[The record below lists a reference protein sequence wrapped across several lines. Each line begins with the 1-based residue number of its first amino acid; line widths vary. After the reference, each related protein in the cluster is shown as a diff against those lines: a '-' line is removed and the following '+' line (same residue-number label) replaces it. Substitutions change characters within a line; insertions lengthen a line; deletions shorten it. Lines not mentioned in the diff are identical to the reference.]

1 MGPSRVRALLGL
13 IGVVAAL
20 LPAMP
25 APAQTLLP
33 TLVRGRITMPDGTT
47 RASGVIVEAT
57 GGSAPARALSNP
69 RGEFTI
75 VVPGAGTYALR
86 ALRVGFKPTPGPT
99 VTVAEHEAVEV
110 EIRLG
115 GEAVSLRAVTVR
127 GEDACRMAPD
137 SGALVAR
144 AWEEARKAILA
155 SGLSATDAPL
165 TAQWIE
171 YSRTLDPTGRIVR
184 AQQVRTTT
192 SPTTHAFRSAPAES
206 LATRGYVTLD
216 SGTTTFH
223 APDGDALLSNAFAAT
238 HCFQIAPVAK
248 GADTLVG
255 VLFRPAQDRRDAR
268 DIEGTFWLD
277 RRSAELRWLDYRYT
291 NLPASTD
298 RAEPGGRVEFLRL
311 GTGSWLVGRWS
322 IRMPELGRGQEASD
336 AGRRRTIQAPAGGV
350 LWAIQVSGGT
360 VNRVDRGDSTVYRAD
375 GAALTIR
382 LVANDATVAIPGTSV
397 ELVGTDYRAVA
408 GRDGHAHIAP
418 VLEGRYEARIRTA
431 LMDSLGVP
439 PITREFVVTPR
450 APVDTVRLAGA
461 AELARVVCR
470 DSIRNGEGLLR
481 GTVRDSLGRPVAYAS
496 VVVSYQDRMKVIGD
510 ARSDRLQWTEQS
522 VASMSDANGRWRACG
537 LPQGTLFT
545 ARVKTDAGSDAR
557 RVPLEAGASLAA
569 IDLVPHAAPK
579 AVDAVLPKETVALV
593 EFSTRDEDGNP
604 VYGVTLDVETPANG
618 KRTLNTGETGHALLP
633 GISPGRVSVRAR
645 KVGYAPGM
653 VLASV
658 AIGRNTVPVVMSANR
673 APVLDTVRIVGD
685 ERRRVDRH
693 DEFETR
699 RLNAAATRSITRDEI
714 VKRNPVDAWQMM
726 TNISAVKIAELGGTV
741 IARSMR
747 VEGTSLLNDRP
758 CYMRVMVDGTLMP
771 EDTPIL
777 PSQSQEKGSVY
788 ATNLANLPP
797 PDAIYGIEV
806 FAGPSTIPPQYGGTG
821 THKWCGLIAIW
832 TR

>member
-13 IGVVAAL
+13 IGVLAAVL
-20 LPAMP
+20 LA
-25 APAQTLLP
+25 APAAAQQPLP
-33 TLVRGRITMPDGTT
+33 TLVRGRVTMPDGTT

-57 GGSAPARALSNP
+57 GGSAPARALSNQ

-75 VVPGAGTYALR
+75 VVAGAGTYALR

-110 EIRLG
+110 EIRLS

-127 GEDACRMAPD
+127 GDDACRMAPD

-184 AQQVRTTT
+184 AQRVRTTT

-223 APDGDALLSNAFAAT
+223 APDGDALLSNTFAAT

-255 VLFRPAQDRRDAR
+255 VIFRPAQDRRDAR

-277 RRSAELRWLDYRYT
+277 RRTAELRWLDYRYT
-291 NLPASTD
+291 NLPPSTD

-311 GTGSWLVGRWS
+311 GTGGWLIGRWN
-322 IRMPELGRGQEASD
+322 IRMPELARGQEASD

-350 LWAIQVSGGT
+350 LRAIQVSGGT

-375 GAALTIR
+375 GASLDVRI
-382 LVANDATVAIPGTSV
+382 VAADPFVSVAGTTV
-397 ELVGTDYRAVA
+397 ELVGTDYVAITGADGRAQ
-408 GRDGHAHIAP
+408 ITP
-418 VLEGRYEARIRTA
+418 VLDGRYEARIRTA

-439 PITREFVVTPR
+439 PITREVVVSPR
-450 APVDTVRLAGA
+450 APADTVRLAA
-461 AELARVVCR
+461 AADLARAVCR
-470 DSIRNGEGLLR
+470 DSLRGGEALVR
-481 GTVRDSLGRPVAYAS
+481 GTVRDSLGRPIPYAS
-496 VVVSYQDRMKVIGD
+496 VVVTYQDRVKLVNE
-510 ARSDRLQWTEQS
+510 AQQRLQWTEQS

-537 LPQGTLFT
+537 LPQGVLFT
-545 ARVKTDAGSDAR
+545 ARVKTDAGTDAR
-557 RVPLEAGASLAA
+557 RVRLAEGASIAA
-569 IDLVPHAAPK
+569 TDLVPHAEAK
-579 AVDAVLPKETVALV
+579 TIDVVLPKETLALV

-604 VYGVTLDVETPANG
+604 VYGVALEVDTPRDG
-618 KRTLNTGETGHALLP
+618 KRTLNSGETGHALLP
-633 GISPGRVSVRAR
+633 EIAPGRIAVRAR

-653 VLASV
+653 VVASV
-658 AIGRNTVPVVMSANR
+658 AVGRNTVPIVMGSNR

-693 DEFETR
+693 EEFETR
-699 RLNAAATRSITRDEI
+699 RLNAAATRSITRDELAT
-714 VKRNPVDAWQMM
+714 RNPTAAWQML
-726 TNISAVKIAELGGTV
+726 TNIPALRIGEVDGKV
-741 IARSMR
+741 YARSLR
-747 VEGTSLLNDRP
+747 VYQQSILDPNKA
-758 CYMRVMVDGTLMP
+758 CFMRVMVDGVTWPDAQPDLK
-771 EDTPIL
+771 T
-777 PSQSQEKGSVY
+777 
-788 ATNLANLPP
+788 LPP

-806 FAGPSTIPPQYGGTG
+806 FAGPASIPPQYGGSG
-821 THKWCGLIAIW
+821 SDKWCGLIAIW

>member
-13 IGVVAAL
+13 IGVLAAVL
-20 LPAMP
+20 LA
-25 APAQTLLP
+25 APAAAQQPLP
-33 TLVRGRITMPDGTT
+33 TLVRGRVTMPDGTT

-57 GGSAPARALSNP
+57 GGSAPARALSNQ

-75 VVPGAGTYALR
+75 VVAGAGTYALR

-110 EIRLG
+110 EIRLS

-127 GEDACRMAPD
+127 GDDACRMAPD

-184 AQQVRTTT
+184 AQRVRTTT

-255 VLFRPAQDRRDAR
+255 VMFRPAQDRRDAR

-311 GTGSWLVGRWS
+311 GTGSWLIGRWS
-322 IRMPELGRGQEASD
+322 IRMPDLARGQETSD

-350 LWAIQVSGGT
+350 LRAIQISGGT
-360 VNRVDRGDSTVYRAD
+360 VNRVDRGDSVVYRAE
-375 GAALTIR
+375 GAALDVR
-382 LVANDATVAIPGTSV
+382 FLASDSTVAISGTSV
-397 ELVGTDYRAVA
+397 ELVGTDYLAIA
-408 GRDGHAHIAP
+408 GSDGHARLAP

-431 LMDSLGVP
+431 LMDSLAVP

-461 AELARVVCR
+461 AELARAVCR
-470 DSIRNGEGLLR
+470 DSIRNGEGLIR
-481 GTVRDSLGRPVAYAS
+481 GTVRDSMGRPVAYAS
-496 VVVSYQDRMKVIGD
+496 VVVSYQDRVKIIGD
-510 ARSDRLQWTEQS
+510 ARNDRLQWTEQS

-557 RVPLEAGASLAA
+557 RVQLETGASLATL
-569 IDLVPHAAPK
+569 DLVPHAEPK
-579 AVDAVLPKETVALV
+579 TTDSVLPKETVALV

-604 VYGVTLDVETPANG
+604 VYGVTLEVETPANG

-633 GISPGRVSVRAR
+633 GIAPGRLAVRAR
-645 KVGYAPGM
+645 KVGYAPGV

-658 AIGRNTVPVVMSANR
+658 AIGRNTVPIVLSGNLPPA
-673 APVLDTVRIVGD
+673 LDTVRIVGD
-685 ERRRVDRH
+685 VRRRVDRF

-699 RLNAAATRSITRDEI
+699 RMNAAATRSITRDELA
-714 VKRNPVDAWQMM
+714 KRNPTAAWQML
-726 TNISAVKIAELGGTV
+726 TNIPALRIGEVDGKV
-741 IARSMR
+741 YARSLR
-747 VEGTSLLNDRP
+747 VYQQSILDPNKA
-758 CYMRVMVDGTLMP
+758 CFMRVMVDGVTWPDAQPDLK
-771 EDTPIL
+771 T
-777 PSQSQEKGSVY
+777 
-788 ATNLANLPP
+788 LPP

-806 FAGPSTIPPQYGGTG
+806 FAGPASIPPQYGGSG
-821 THKWCGLIAIW
+821 SDKWCGLIAIW